1 MYDVNQAQIFLPALA
16 LVGLTFIVLLLIPFR
31 RFKAALNGLVTKDDF
46 KLGESDRVPE
56 SVVIANRS
64 YMNLLELPI
73 LFYFACTLSYLLEA
87 VGIEMLAL
95 AWGYVLLRFV
105 HCAIH
110 LSYNDVYHRLIAF
123 GLSNIV
129 LAGMWAFLL
138 LPAIAATK
146 ATS

>member
-1 MYDVNQAQIFLPALA
+1 M
-16 LVGLTFIVLLLIPFR
+16 
-31 RFKAALNGLVTKDDF
+31 
-46 KLGESDRVPE
+46 
-56 SVVIANRS
+56 
-64 YMNLLELPI
+64 
-73 LFYFACTLSYLLEA
+73 
-87 VGIEMLAL
+87 

-138 LPAIAATK
+138 LPVIAATK
-146 ATS
+146 ATA